1 MTTVVLKAS
10 IKGIVVI
17 AFCAAGILK
26 VTDNIAPEVHNEL
39 VRPPNFAQT
48 NSLSVSSVNKKS
60 LANHQQVL
68 KYVC

>member
-1 MTTVVLKAS
+1 MTSAVLNAS

-39 VRPPNFAQT
+39 VRSPNFAQT
-48 NSLSVSSVNKKS
+48 SSLFVSIVNKTG
-60 LANHQQVL
+60 LAKHQQVL
-68 KYVC
+68 